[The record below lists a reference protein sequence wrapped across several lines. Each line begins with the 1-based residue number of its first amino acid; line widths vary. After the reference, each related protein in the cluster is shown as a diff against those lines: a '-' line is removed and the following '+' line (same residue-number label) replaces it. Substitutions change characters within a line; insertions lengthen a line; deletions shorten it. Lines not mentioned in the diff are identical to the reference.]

1 MTIIERVMSYL
12 SGTRSEQRAAST
24 TQVWRDPALTMFFG
38 GAVSN
43 AGTSVSADTAANY
56 SPFWQAVR
64 LISET
69 IASLPIHVYR
79 KVGDSRVI
87 IDDIGVGDM
96 LRIAPN
102 SEMSAMQFRA
112 SWITHALIHGNGY
125 AEIERDTLGR
135 PTRIWLLNPTSI
147 SVERASDSSI
157 IYGYQMTGGQR
168 IYLPADDVLHL
179 PGPGTDGVVGLS
191 IIRQARQAIGL
202 GLAAE
207 QFGSQFFGSGGRP
220 SGVLEHPGR
229 LSDDARARLRG
240 DWERLHAGIDNA
252 HRVAIL
258 EEGMKWSTTSIPPDD
273 AQFLQTRKFQIE
285 EIARWF
291 NLPLSKLRSPESSSY
306 NSLEQ
311 ENLAFLSET
320 LRPWLVRIEQ
330 EIRRKLLDDPSTYV
344 EHKVEGLLR
353 TDISA
358 RYSAYSIG
366 RQWGWLS
373 VNEIRALEGLDP
385 VDGGD
390 IYLSPLNMT
399 PITANTEQ
407 APVVANPEVSP
418 VTQAPAVDVAATALN
433 GAQVTSLLE
442 IVTQASQGLITIDTA
457 KALVAA
463 AFPMLSQQTVDAI
476 FARMIIAPAPAPTP
490 APQAASL
497 RAVPEKYAD
506 ISFSPPQG
514 VREALRRGL
523 DLHDQGFSGDGLQA
537 DTVAWA
543 SRMASGEPASPEKI
557 VAMRAWH
564 ARHASDKK
572 PGWDDPPT
580 PGYVAF
586 LLWGGAPGVTWSE
599 TIAARMERADEE
611 AGS

>member
-1 MTIIERVMSYL
+1 MTILERVMRYI
-12 SGTRSEQRAAST
+12 SGSSTEQRAAST
-24 TQVWRDPALTMFFG
+24 TQTWRDPALTLFFG

-43 AGTSVSADTAANY
+43 AGTNVSAESAQNY

-79 KVGDSRVI
+79 RVGESRVI
-87 IDDIGVGDM
+87 IDDLGVGDM

-102 SEMSAMQFRA
+102 PEMTSVQFRA
-112 SWITHALIHGNGY
+112 AWIMHALIHGNGY
-125 AEIERDTLGR
+125 AEIERDTAGR
-135 PTRIWLLNPTSI
+135 AVRLWLLNPS
-147 SVERASDSSI
+147 SVSVARASDMSV
-157 IYGYQMTGGQR
+157 IYGYQLQGGER
-168 IYLPADDVLHL
+168 IYLPGEDVLHL
-179 PGPGTDGVVGLS
+179 PGPGTDGIIGLS
-191 IIRQARQAIGL
+191 IITQARQAIGL

-207 QFGSQFFGSGGRP
+207 QFGSQFFGMGGRP

-240 DWERLHAGIDNA
+240 DWERLHSGIDNA

-258 EEGMKWSTTSIPPDD
+258 EEGMKWNTTSIPPDD

-291 NLPLSKLRSPESSSY
+291 NIPISKLRSPESTSY

-320 LRPWLVRIEQ
+320 LRPWLIRIEQ
-330 EIRRKLLDDPSTYV
+330 EIRRKLLDDPATYV

-353 TDISA
+353 TDIAA
-358 RYSAYSIG
+358 RYNAYSIG

-385 VDGGD
+385 VDGGNT
-390 IYLSPLNMT
+390 YLSPLNMA
-399 PITANTEQ
+399 PIAANTVQ
-407 APVVANPEVSP
+407 DPIASSP
-418 VTQAPAVDVAATALN
+418 ALSPDVPATPAVDVAATALN

-476 FARMIIAPAPAPTP
+476 FARMIIAPTPAP

-497 RAVPEKYAD
+497 RAVPAKYAD
-506 ISFSPPQG
+506 INFSPPQG
-514 VREALRRGL
+514 VRDALRRGL
-523 DLHDQGFSGDGLQA
+523 ELHDQGFSGEGLQA

-557 VAMRAWH
+557 IAMRAWH
-564 ARHASDKK
+564 ARHATDKK

-611 AGS
+611 ASS

>member
-1 MTIIERVMSYL
+1 MTILERVMRYI
-12 SGTRSEQRAAST
+12 SGSSSEQRAAST

-38 GAVSN
+38 NAVSN
-43 AGTSVSADTAANY
+43 AGTNVSADSANGY

-79 KVGDSRVI
+79 RIGDSRVI
-87 IDDIGVGDM
+87 IDDIGVGDL
-96 LRIAPN
+96 LRLQPN
-102 SEMSAMQFRA
+102 PEMTAVQFRA
-112 SWITHALIHGNGY
+112 SWIMHALVHGNGY
-125 AEIERDTLGR
+125 AEIERDTAGR
-135 PTRIWLLNPTSI
+135 PLRLWLLNPTSV
-147 SVERASDSSI
+147 SVTRASDMSV
-157 IYGYQMTGGQR
+157 IYGYQLQGGQK
-168 IYLPADDVLHL
+168 IYLPSEDVLHL
-179 PGPGTDGVVGLS
+179 SGPGTDGIIGLS
-191 IIRQARQAIGL
+191 IITQARQAIGL

-207 QFGSQFFGSGGRP
+207 QFGSQFFGMGGRP

-240 DWERLHAGIDNA
+240 DWERLHSGIDNA

-273 AQFLQTRKFQIE
+273 AQFLETRKFQIE

-291 NLPLSKLRSPESSSY
+291 NMPLSKLRSPESASY

-311 ENLAFLSET
+311 ENLAFLGET

-330 EIRRKLLDDPSTYV
+330 EIRRKLLDDPATYV

-353 TDISA
+353 TDIA
-358 RYSAYSIG
+358 GRYNAYSIG

-373 VNEIRALEGLDP
+373 VNEIRAYEGLDP

-390 IYLSPLNMT
+390 IYLSPLNMA
-399 PITANTEQ
+399 PITANTMQEPVASSQ
-407 APVVANPEVSP
+407 ALSP
-418 VTQAPAVDVAATALN
+418 DVPAAPAVDVAATALN

-490 APQAASL
+490 QAASL
-497 RAVPEKYAD
+497 RAVPAKYAD
-506 ISFSPPQG
+506 INFSPPQG
-514 VREALRRGL
+514 VRDALRRGL
-523 DLHDQGFSGDGLQA
+523 ELHDQGFSGDGLQP

-557 VAMRAWH
+557 IAMRAWH
-564 ARHASDKK
+564 ARHATDKK
-572 PGWDDPPT
+572 AGWDNPPT

-599 TIAARMERADEE
+599 TIAARMERADQE
-611 AGS
+611 ASS